1 MTSPFAALFDSRSR
15 WFDLGVFASGLL
27 LVAWATVSVVR
38 SGTHMSG
45 VELLAIPLVV
55 VIAKFPMVLDNGDGG
70 IEVGFDSTVLMFLL
84 CTLKPDEAIVIW
96 SLSVLITQIATD
108 KRPLNKLF
116 NVGVG
121 ILGGGVAAAVLH
133 SVSGPH
139 GKGTPRELVAVAL
152 AAAAYF
158 ATDFMLSAVS
168 VAIESDSGLREQL
181 FQRGSLIAIACFV
194 PFDSLGYLGAVVV
207 RNTNWWTLLLLA
219 VPLATLLVATRAVTR
234 GSENARRLAVLFDAA
249 VRAQTLSDTRQ
260 VLDALVDDARRLLR
274 INQVEIRSTP
284 PGPHE
289 IGAQLRDVQQDRW
302 IVAPGRHRARST
314 TTADQQ
320 ALEAMVAVSSDAFAR
335 LRLTEDMTHLARH
348 DLLTNLPNRGLLL
361 DRVEHALQM
370 SRRRG
375 NRMALLFV
383 DLDGFKP
390 VNDRFG
396 HAAGDAVLIDV
407 AQRLTSC
414 VRQSDTVARL
424 GGDEFALLLED
435 VHPPEVSSACER
447 ILAALSRGAHVA
459 GHHLSLSASIGVAF
473 GDSSETAESML
484 RNADL
489 AMYEAK
495 SRGKNQYVEY
505 ERAIGRSRLQRLEL
519 VESLRASV
527 AAGDLTLVYQPV
539 VRASTGRITG
549 VEALA
554 RWRSNGIDV
563 PPDVFIRVAEE
574 TGLVVALGDAVMDTA
589 ARDAAAISEAAGGDI
604 NVSVNISAKQ
614 MREADFVEKVERAVA
629 KMGGCGLILEITERD
644 GIGNDESSLNAMKT
658 LSARGVPFAID
669 DFGVGFSSIGYL
681 QDMPVQIIKADMSF
695 SESIDR
701 DERSCALLCSITM
714 MGQALGLDVVVEGIE
729 RSSQLDH
736 LRDHVHAPYAQ
747 GYLMHRPMPLEQ
759 LLQVLRDNRARPEPY
774 DVSRPARAEVA
785 PAPVAERPEDVTVD
799 DVDVTL
805 PDVVE
810 PPTRTTA

>member
-1 MTSPFAALFDSRSR
+1 MTRRLAALFASRSS
-15 WFDLGVFASGLL
+15 WFDLGVFALGLVLVFYSTLRVVADDARLSGLAL
-27 LVAWATVSVVR
+27 LS
-38 SGTHMSG
+38 
-45 VELLAIPLVV
+45 IPLIV
-55 VIAKFPMVLDNGDGG
+55 VIAKFPMVLDSGDGG
-70 IEVGFDSTVLMFLL
+70 IEVGFDSSILMFLL
-84 CTLKPDEAIVIW
+84 CTLPADQALVVW
-96 SLSVLITQIATD
+96 SLGVLVTQITSD
-108 KRPLNKLF
+108 KRPMVKLF

-121 ILGGGVAAAVLH
+121 IIGGAVAAFVL
-133 SVSGPH
+133 SIIRGGDAGV
-139 GKGTPRELVAVAL
+139 GKPIELVAVAV

-158 ATDFMLSAVS
+158 ASDFVLSAIS
-168 VAIESDSGLREQL
+168 VAVETRTPLSGHLV
-181 FQRGSLIAIACFV
+181 QRGTLVAVACFV
-194 PFDSLGYLGAVVV
+194 PFDLLGYLAAVVW
-207 RNTNWWTLLLLA
+207 RNTPWWTLILLG
-219 VPLATLLVATRAVTR
+219 VPLATLLVATRSVTR
-234 GSENARRLAVLFDAA
+234 GAENARRLGVLFDAA

-260 VLDALVDDARRLLR
+260 VVDALVDDAQRLLR
-274 INQVEIRSTP
+274 IRQIEVRATP

-289 IGAQLRDVQQDRW
+289 VGAQLRDGQRDRW
-302 IVAPGRHRARST
+302 IVAPARHRARST

-370 SRRRG
+370 SRRRST
-375 NRMALLFV
+375 RIALLFV

-407 AQRLTSC
+407 AQRLSSC

-495 SRGKNQYVEY
+495 SRGKNQWVEY

-527 AAGDLTLVYQPV
+527 SAGELNLVYQPV

-554 RWRSNGIDV
+554 RWKSNGVDV

-574 TGLVVALGDAVMDTA
+574 TGLVVALGDVVMEKA
-589 ARDAAAISEAAGGDI
+589 ARDAKAIWEAAGGDI

-614 MREADFVEKVERAVA
+614 LREPDFVSKVERALTT
-629 KMGGCGLILEITERD
+629 MGGAALVLEITERD
-644 GIGNDESSLNAMKT
+644 GVGNDPASLEAMKT
-658 LSARGVPFAID
+658 LAARGVPFAID
-669 DFGVGFSSIGYL
+669 DFGIGFSSIGYL
-681 QDMPVQIIKADMSF
+681 QDMPVQIIKTDLSF

-736 LRDHVHAPYAQ
+736 LQDHVHAPYAQ

-759 LLQVLRDNRARPEPY
+759 LLEVVRSNRAL
-774 DVSRPARAEVA
+774 VTAEIDGAV
-785 PAPVAERPEDVTVD
+785 PVGDST
-799 DVDVTL
+799 
-805 PDVVE
+805 
-810 PPTRTTA
+810 PPTGAPLS

>member
-1 MTSPFAALFDSRSR
+1 MMVRRLTALLGSRSS
-15 WFDLGVFASGLL
+15 WFDLGVFALGLVTVGATL
-27 LVAWATVSVVR
+27 AALAASHAQIKPLVLVT
-38 SGTHMSG
+38 
-45 VELLAIPLVV
+45 IPLVV
-55 VIAKFPMVLDNGDGG
+55 VIARYPVVLDSGDGG
-70 IEVGFDSTVLMFLL
+70 IEVGFDSGVLMFLL
-84 CTLKPDEAIVIW
+84 CVVEPPKALIVW
-96 SLSVLITQIATD
+96 SAGVLLTQLTSQ
-108 KRPLNKLF
+108 KRPTVKLF
-116 NVGVG
+116 NVGLG
-121 ILGGGVAAAVLH
+121 ILAGAAAAVLFGLIGAGH
-133 SVSGPH
+133 PTSPMGLLGITV
-139 GKGTPRELVAVAL
+139 

-158 ATDFMLSAVS
+158 AVDYVLSAVS
-168 VAIESDSGLREQL
+168 VAVETSTPVREHLVQS
-181 FQRGSLIAIACFV
+181 GSLLAVACFV
-194 PFDSLGYLGAVVV
+194 PFDLLGYLAAIVL
-207 RNTNWWTLLLLA
+207 RATPWWTLVLLA
-219 VPLATLLVATRAVTR
+219 IPVATLLVASRAITR
-234 GSENARRLAVLFDAA
+234 GGENSRRLTVLFDAA

-260 VLDALVDDARRLLR
+260 VLDALVDDAQKLLR
-274 INQVEIRSTP
+274 IGQVEVRATP

-289 IGAQLRDVQQDRW
+289 VGAQLRDGQRDRW
-302 IVAPGRHRARST
+302 IVAPAKHRARST

-361 DRVEHALQM
+361 DRVEHALEM
-370 SRRRG
+370 SRRRST
-375 NRMALLFV
+375 RIALLFV

-396 HAAGDAVLIDV
+396 HAAGDAVLVDV
-407 AQRLTSC
+407 AERLSDC

-435 VHPPEVSSACER
+435 VNPAEVSTACER
-447 ILAALSRGAHVA
+447 ILAALSRGAQVA

-519 VESLRASV
+519 VESLRSSL
-527 AAGDLTLVYQPV
+527 AAGDLTLVYQPL
-539 VRASTGRITG
+539 VRASTGRIVG

-574 TGLVVALGDAVMDTA
+574 TGQIVALGDAVLETV
-589 ARDAAAISEAAGGDI
+589 ARDAPAIMDAVGGDELSI
-604 NVSVNISAKQ
+604 AVNICAKQ
-614 MREADFVEKVERAVA
+614 LREPDFVEKIERARA
-629 KMGGCGLILEITERD
+629 QMAGATLTLEITERD
-644 GIGNDESSLNAMKT
+644 GIGNDPVSLDTMKT
-658 LSARGVPFAID
+658 LAGRGVPFAID
-669 DFGVGFSSIGYL
+669 DFGIGFSSIGYL
-681 QDMPVQIIKADMSF
+681 QDMPVQVIKTDLSF

-729 RSSQLDH
+729 RASQLEH
-736 LRDHVHAPYAQ
+736 LRDHVHAQYAQ
-747 GYLMHRPMPLEQ
+747 GYLMHRPMPLDQ
-759 LLQVLRDNRARPEPY
+759 LVKVIAENHV
-774 DVSRPARAEVA
+774 VSRLDIDGPETDGA
-785 PAPVAERPEDVTVD
+785 PAPSAARSV
-799 DVDVTL
+799 
-805 PDVVE
+805 
-810 PPTRTTA
+810 

>member
-1 MTSPFAALFDSRSR
+1 MARPLAALNLSRGR
-15 WFDLGVFASGLL
+15 WFDLAVFVLGVL
-27 LVAWATVSVVR
+27 LVALATVNVVR
-38 SGTHMSG
+38 DGTPMPG
-45 VELLAIPLVV
+45 LALLSVPLIV
-55 VIAKFPMVLDNGDGG
+55 VIAKFPMVLDSGDGG
-70 IEVGFDSTVLMFLL
+70 IEVGFDSSILMFLL
-84 CTLKPDEAIVIW
+84 CTLSPDEALVIW
-96 SLSVLITQIATD
+96 ALGVLVTQITTD
-108 KRPLNKLF
+108 KRPMVKLF
-116 NVGVG
+116 NIGVGVV
-121 ILGGGVAAAVLH
+121 GGAVAAGVIHAVRGD
-133 SVSGPH
+133 SGLETAR
-139 GKGTPRELVAVAL
+139 GLLAVAL
-152 AAAAYF
+152 AAACYF
-158 ATDFMLSAVS
+158 ATDFLLSAVS
-168 VAIESDSGLREQL
+168 VAMETETPLRGHL
-181 FQRGSLIAIACFV
+181 SQRGTLVAVACFV
-194 PFDSLGYLGAVVV
+194 PFDSLGYLGAVVGQKLP
-207 RNTNWWTLLLLA
+207 WWTLLLLA
-219 VPLATLLVATRAVTR
+219 VPLVTLLVATRAMVR
-234 GSENARRLAVLFDAA
+234 GTENARRLSVLFEAA
-249 VRAQTLSDTRQ
+249 MRAQTLSDTRQ
-260 VLDALVDDARRLLR
+260 VLDALTDDARRLLR
-274 INQVEIRSTP
+274 IRQVEVRATP

-289 IGAQLRDVQQDRW
+289 IGAQLRDGQRDRW
-302 IVAPGRHRARST
+302 IVAPGQHRARST
-314 TTADQQ
+314 MTADQQ

-375 NRMALLFV
+375 TRIALLFV

-396 HAAGDAVLIDV
+396 HAAGDAVLVDV
-407 AQRLTSC
+407 AGRLTGC

-435 VHPPEVSSACER
+435 VHPPEVSSACDR

-459 GHHLSLSASIGVAF
+459 GHQLALSASVGVAF

-495 SRGKNQYVEY
+495 SRGKNQWVEY

-539 VRASTGRITG
+539 VRASTGFITG

-554 RWRSNGIDV
+554 RWKSNGVDV

-574 TGLVVALGDAVMDTA
+574 TGLVVALGDVVLDQA
-589 ARDAAAISEAAGGDI
+589 ARDAAVIKQAAGTGDI

-614 MREADFVEKVERAVA
+614 LREPDFVAKVERAVE
-629 KMGGCGLILEITERD
+629 KMDGANLVLEITERD
-644 GIGNDESSLNAMKT
+644 GIGNDPASMSAMST
-658 LSARGVPFAID
+658 LAERGVPFAID

-681 QDMPVQIIKADMSF
+681 QDMPVQIIKTDLSF

-729 RSSQLDH
+729 RASQLDH
-736 LRDHVHAPYAQ
+736 LREHVHAPFAQ
-747 GYLMHRPMPLEQ
+747 GYLMYRPMPLDQ
-759 LLQVLRDNRARPEPY
+759 LVKVIRENRSLP
-774 DVSRPARAEVA
+774 S
-785 PAPVAERPEDVTVD
+785 APVVLESAHRQ
-799 DVDVTL
+799 
-805 PDVVE
+805 
-810 PPTRTTA
+810 TASDGAATA

>member
-1 MTSPFAALFDSRSR
+1 MTTPFAALFDSRSR
-15 WFDLGVFASGLL
+15 WFDLGVFAGGLL
-27 LVAWATVSVVR
+27 LVAWSTLSIVR
-38 SGTHMSG
+38 NGTTMSG
-45 VELLAIPLVV
+45 IELLAIPLIV
-55 VIAKFPMVLDNGDGG
+55 VIAKFPMVLDSGDGG
-70 IEVGFDSTVLMFLL
+70 IEVGFDSSILMFLL
-84 CTLKPDEAIVIW
+84 CTLEPDEAIVIW
-96 SLSVLITQIATD
+96 SLGVLITQITTD
-108 KRPLNKLF
+108 KRPLYKLF

-121 ILGGGVAAAVLH
+121 IIGGGVSAAVLQLVRG
-133 SVSGPH
+133 SNGI
-139 GKGTPRELVAVAL
+139 GTPRELLAVAL

-158 ATDFMLSAVS
+158 AVDFLLSAVS
-168 VAIESDSGLREQL
+168 VAIESNTPVREQL
-181 FQRGSLIAIACFV
+181 AQRGTLIAIACFV

-207 RNTNWWTLLLLA
+207 RNTEWWTLILLA

-234 GSENARRLAVLFDAA
+234 GGENARRLAVLFDAA

-260 VLDALVDDARRLLR
+260 VMDALTDDARRLLR
-274 INQVEIRSTP
+274 IRQVEVRATP
-284 PGPHE
+284 PGAHE
-289 IGAQLRDVQQDRW
+289 IGAQLRDGQRDRW

-320 ALEAMVAVSSDAFAR
+320 ALEAMVAVSSDAFSR

-375 NRMALLFV
+375 TRIALLFV

-407 AQRLTSC
+407 AQRLASC

-447 ILAALSRGAHVA
+447 ILEALSRGAHVA
-459 GHHLSLSASIGVAF
+459 GHQLSLSASIGVAF

-495 SRGKNQYVEY
+495 SRGKNQFVEY

-527 AAGDLTLVYQPV
+527 AAGDLSLVYQPV

-554 RWRSNGIDV
+554 RWKSNGVDV

-574 TGLVVALGDAVMDTA
+574 TGLVVALGDVVLDQA
-589 ARDAAAISEAAGGDI
+589 ARDAPALMEAAGGDI
-604 NVSVNISAKQ
+604 NISVNISAKQ
-614 MREADFVEKVERAVA
+614 MREADFVSKVEAAVA
-629 KMGGCGLILEITERD
+629 RMGGCGLVLEITERD
-644 GIGNDESSLNAMKT
+644 GIGNDAASLNAMKT
-658 LSARGVPFAID
+658 LSSRGVPFAID
-669 DFGVGFSSIGYL
+669 DFGIGFSSIGYL
-681 QDMPVQIIKADMSF
+681 QDMPVEIIKADASF

-729 RSSQLDH
+729 RASQLDH

-747 GYLMHRPMPLEQ
+747 GYLMHRPMPLDQ
-759 LLQVLRDNRARPEPY
+759 LLRVVRENRAVPEGSDPERP
-774 DVSRPARAEVA
+774 PATVTPLK
-785 PAPVAERPEDVTVD
+785 PAPGPAATDDPSDVAGP
-799 DVDVTL
+799 
-805 PDVVE
+805 
-810 PPTRTTA
+810 RTSASPSA

>member
-1 MTSPFAALFDSRSR
+1 M
-15 WFDLGVFASGLL
+15 
-27 LVAWATVSVVR
+27 
-38 SGTHMSG
+38 
-45 VELLAIPLVV
+45 
-55 VIAKFPMVLDNGDGG
+55 
-70 IEVGFDSTVLMFLL
+70 
-84 CTLKPDEAIVIW
+84 
-96 SLSVLITQIATD
+96 
-108 KRPLNKLF
+108 
-116 NVGVG
+116 
-121 ILGGGVAAAVLH
+121 
-133 SVSGPH
+133 
-139 GKGTPRELVAVAL
+139 
-152 AAAAYF
+152 
-158 ATDFMLSAVS
+158 
-168 VAIESDSGLREQL
+168 
-181 FQRGSLIAIACFV
+181 
-194 PFDSLGYLGAVVV
+194 
-207 RNTNWWTLLLLA
+207 
-219 VPLATLLVATRAVTR
+219 
-234 GSENARRLAVLFDAA
+234 
-249 VRAQTLSDTRQ
+249 
-260 VLDALVDDARRLLR
+260 
-274 INQVEIRSTP
+274 
-284 PGPHE
+284 
-289 IGAQLRDVQQDRW
+289 
-302 IVAPGRHRARST
+302 
-314 TTADQQ
+314 TADQQ

-375 NRMALLFV
+375 TRIALLFV

-396 HAAGDAVLIDV
+396 HAAGDAVLVDV

-435 VHPPEVSSACER
+435 VHPPEVSSACDR

-459 GHHLSLSASIGVAF
+459 GHHLALSASIGVAF

-495 SRGKNQYVEY
+495 SRGKNQWVEY

-539 VRASTGRITG
+539 VRASTGFITG

-554 RWRSNGIDV
+554 RWKSNGVDV

-574 TGLVVALGDAVMDTA
+574 TGLVVALGDVVLDQA
-589 ARDAAAISEAAGGDI
+589 ARDAAVIKQAAGAGDI

-614 MREADFVEKVERAVA
+614 LREPDFVSKVEHAVEQMDGA
-629 KMGGCGLILEITERD
+629 TLVLEITERD
-644 GIGNDESSLNAMKT
+644 GIGNDPASLGAMAT
-658 LSARGVPFAID
+658 LAERGVPFAID

-681 QDMPVQIIKADMSF
+681 QDMPVQIIKTDLSF

-729 RSSQLDH
+729 RASQLEH
-736 LRDHVHAPYAQ
+736 LREHVHAPYAQ
-747 GYLMHRPMPLEQ
+747 GYLMHRPMPLDQ
-759 LLQVLRDNRARPEPY
+759 LLEVLAANR
-774 DVSRPARAEVA
+774 EVA
-785 PAPVAERPEDVTVD
+785 GQAADGKPGPVTSTSVPRY
-799 DVDVTL
+799 
-805 PDVVE
+805 
-810 PPTRTTA
+810 

>member
-1 MTSPFAALFDSRSR
+1 MSQPLAALFATRSR
-15 WFDLGVFASGLL
+15 WFDLGVFLTGLL
-27 LVAWATVSVVR
+27 LVSWATLTVVR
-38 SGTHMSG
+38 DGISMSG
-45 VELLAIPLVV
+45 VALISIPLIV
-55 VIAKFPMVLDNGDGG
+55 VIAKFPMILDSGDGG
-70 IEVGFDSTVLMFLL
+70 IEVGFDSSILMYLL
-84 CTLKPDEAIVIW
+84 CTTDQAAEALVIW
-96 SLSVLITQIATD
+96 SLGVLVTQITTD
-108 KRPLNKLF
+108 KRPMVKLF

-121 ILGGGVAAAVLH
+121 IVGGAVSAAVLQ
-133 SVSGPH
+133 GIR
-139 GKGTPRELVAVAL
+139 GDAIGTPRELVAVAF

-158 ATDFMLSAVS
+158 ATDFLLSAVS
-168 VAIESDSGLREQL
+168 VAIESETPLRSHLVQ
-181 FQRGSLIAIACFV
+181 GGTLIAVACFV
-194 PFDSLGYLGAVVV
+194 PFDSLGYLGAVVS
-207 RNTNWWTLLLLA
+207 RELPWWTLLLLA

-234 GSENARRLAVLFDAA
+234 GSENARRLSVLFDAA

-260 VLDALVDDARRLLR
+260 VVDALIDDARRLLR
-274 INQVEIRSTP
+274 IKQVEVRATP

-289 IGAQLRDVQQDRW
+289 IGAQLRDGQRDRW
-302 IVAPGRHRARST
+302 IVAPGQHRARST

-320 ALEAMVAVSSDAFAR
+320 ALEAMVAVASDAFAR

-348 DLLTNLPNRGLLL
+348 DLLTDLPNRGLML
-361 DRVEHALQM
+361 DRVEHALQI

-375 NRMALLFV
+375 TRIALLFV

-407 AQRLTSC
+407 AHRLSEC

-459 GHHLSLSASIGVAF
+459 GHHLALSASVGVAF

-495 SRGKNQYVEY
+495 SRGKNQWVEY

-539 VRASTGRITG
+539 VRASTGFITG

-554 RWRSNGIDV
+554 RWKSNGVDV

-574 TGLVVALGDAVMDTA
+574 TGLVVSLGDVVLEQA
-589 ARDAAAISEAAGGDI
+589 ARDSAAILEAAGGEI

-614 MREADFVEKVERAVA
+614 LREPDFVAKVERAMA
-629 KMGGCGLILEITERD
+629 TMGDTRLVLEITERD
-644 GIGNDESSLNAMKT
+644 GIGNDPASMSAMTT
-658 LSARGVPFAID
+658 LADRGVPFAID

-681 QDMPVQIIKADMSF
+681 QDMPVQIIKTDLSF

-729 RSSQLDH
+729 RASQLDH

-747 GYLMHRPMPLEQ
+747 RCPGTCTAAPRPPPAPE
-759 LLQVLRDNRARPEPY
+759 VRP
-774 DVSRPARAEVA
+774 RRAEA
-785 PAPVAERPEDVTVD
+785 PP
-799 DVDVTL
+799 
-805 PDVVE
+805 
-810 PPTRTTA
+810 